1 MTPEEI
7 KLIKLSFVPLMGRK
21 LEAGKIFY
29 ARLFEVAPD
38 TRPMFK
44 SDIGTQAE
52 KLMSMLGMIIS
63 SLQNTSSLIGMLE
76 NLGRRHADYGVMEKH
91 YANVRTALLGML
103 EEILGDAFTDAARSA
118 WCDLFDTV
126 AGIMQAAHEAG
137 SGRGALRNAAANK

>member
-44 SDIGTQAE
+44 SDIGAQAE

-63 SLQNTSSLIGMLE
+63 SLQDTSSLVGMLE
-76 NLGRRHADYGVMEKH
+76 SLGRRHAGYGVMEEH
-91 YANVRTALLGML
+91 YANVRAALLRML
-103 EEILGDAFTDAARSA
+103 EEMLGDAFTDAARKA
-118 WCDLFDTV
+118 WCDLFDMV
-126 AGIMQAAHEAG
+126 AGIMQAARETG
-137 SGRGALRNAAANK
+137 PGRGALRNAAANK